1 MKKEV
6 AAWLALMLI
15 TVVAAACLA
24 LTNEK
29 TRDIIAAQEEQNA
42 ETARKTLIS
51 SADAFEPVDL
61 SEDSGLTTLYAG
73 KENGETV
80 GYVAMVTATG
90 FGGPVEVTVGM
101 DMDGRVIGISVGGSQ
116 FSETAGLGA
125 KAKEETFTA
134 QFDGRE
140 IPLRVVK
147 SAADRAD
154 DTIDAITSATITS
167 TAVTNAVN
175 TAGEYVKTLLTQ
187 DAAD

>member
-15 TVVAAACLA
+15 TVVAATCLA
-24 LTNEK
+24 LTNENTK
-29 TRDIIAAQEEQNA
+29 DIIAAQEAQNA
-42 ETARKTLIS
+42 ETARKTLIP
-51 SADAFEPVDL
+51 SADVFEAVGLP
-61 SEDSGLTTLYAG
+61 EDSGLSTLYAG
-73 KENGETV
+73 KENGETA

-90 FGGPVEVTVGM
+90 FGGPVEVTVGI
-101 DMDGRVIGISVGGSQ
+101 DMDGKVIGISVGGSQ

-125 KAKEETFTA
+125 KAKEETFTT

-140 IPLRVVK
+140 VPLRVVK
-147 SAADRAD
+147 SATDKAN

-187 DAAD
+187 DAAE